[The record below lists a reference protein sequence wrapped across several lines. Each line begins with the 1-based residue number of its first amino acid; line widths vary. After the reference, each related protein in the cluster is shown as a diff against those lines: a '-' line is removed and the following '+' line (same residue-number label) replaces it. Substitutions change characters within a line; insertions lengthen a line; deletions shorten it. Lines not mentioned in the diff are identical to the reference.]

1 MSNNRPHSAP
11 DRGSLHLQAVL
22 VLVGGSLLMGA
33 GYGLGWW
40 LRGTDAPATEIVA
53 SAPAVRQDDGS
64 LVPAREPQAK
74 PPPAPHALPRGSKEE
89 RRISATVSPA
99 KPDCPPVRL
108 VLSLVQDGAGG
119 RRVVASS
126 PDGEVI
132 QALDMPIVPALV
144 PPPARPWAAGVSW
157 APREELG
164 GVWVERDLGRLR
176 VGADLEEAGG
186 GELQARVRI
195 GWRF

>member
-1 MSNNRPHSAP
+1 MDANSLRLILVAAALAFSAWF
-11 DRGSLHLQAVL
+11 
-22 VLVGGSLLMGA
+22 
-33 GYGLGWW
+33 GWW
-40 LRGTDAPATEIVA
+40 MRGDLAPRPEVTAA
-53 SAPAVRQDDGS
+53 APAVRQEDGS
-64 LVPAREPQAK
+64 LVAAREPHAK
-74 PPPAPHALPRGSKEE
+74 PPPAPHALPMGSREE

-108 VLSLVQDGAGG
+108 DLSLVRDDAGG
-119 RRVVASS
+119 RRMVASS

-132 QALDMPIVPALV
+132 QALDMPIEAAFL

-164 GVWVERDLGRLR
+164 GVWIERDLGRLR
-176 VGADLEEAGG
+176 VGADIEEAGG
-186 GELQARVRI
+186 GELQARVRV